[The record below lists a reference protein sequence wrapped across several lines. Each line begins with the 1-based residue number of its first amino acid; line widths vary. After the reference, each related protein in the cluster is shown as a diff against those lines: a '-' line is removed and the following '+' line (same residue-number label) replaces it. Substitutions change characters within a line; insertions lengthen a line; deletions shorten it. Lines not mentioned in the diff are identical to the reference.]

1 MRKEVGP
8 SFGFDLAEIHKHYK
22 HRRQLRQSIKLLREG
37 RLLSLTAEHIYGI
50 HNNVLSFVRYSESEI
65 LLISIN
71 FNSDAIDM
79 HYNLTPLKHLF
90 KHYERSSV
98 VLKL

>member
-1 MRKEVGP
+1 M
-8 SFGFDLAEIHKHYK
+8 S
-22 HRRQLRQSIKLLREG
+22 
-37 RLLSLTAEHIYGI
+37 LSAEHIYGI
-50 HNNVLSFVRYSESEI
+50 HNNVLSFVRYDESEL

-79 HYNLTPLKHLF
+79 HYNLTQLRSLF
-90 KHYERSSV
+90 KHHDRSDI